1 MLIYLDK
8 HRIVQF
14 KLNLLN
20 IQEEKLVIPDI
31 KYNNK
36 IIVNSNEFYNIC
48 KNFSDI
54 DDYVKIECFVNSVK
68 FEVLGL
74 QQRGCII
81 YNESKEDENIQLKNH
96 LIQIDNSHNIEQNYS
111 LKYLQM
117 IANGFVINNSI
128 TLQIHEQYPLCIQC
142 DLKDGGFIKY
152 YLAPQNDD

>member
-1 MLIYLDK
+1 MIYLDK